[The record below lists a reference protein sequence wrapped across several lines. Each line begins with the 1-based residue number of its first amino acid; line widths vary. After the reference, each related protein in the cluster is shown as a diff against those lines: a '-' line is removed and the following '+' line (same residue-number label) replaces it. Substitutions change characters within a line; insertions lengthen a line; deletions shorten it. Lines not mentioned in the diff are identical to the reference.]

1 MAFLHLSFVLAVGRK
16 KIRIEKIGDERN
28 RQVTFTKRKNGLMKK
43 AMELSVLCG
52 CDIALVIFN
61 SNSKL
66 FQYSSTDMDAIL
78 QRYSKMCNQPHEVRN
93 NQDLFK
99 QHFAGEDD
107 EDGEA
112 TADGEDDGKDASG
125 RNKRQRANGAE
136 GPGQRRRREGS
147 DGEISS
153 LSDGSF
159 LAQGATDI
167 LKPLG
172 LGEGAKFPLS
182 PKSERAYTRISHE
195 FDVLLQ
201 ALQAEADVTHSD
213 PPGSSPNSLLQSPG
227 SLDLLRPEG
236 GEEGAR
242 GAKPG
247 LSIALPAA
255 GQPFTSTMVSPG
267 LIAMADAAEASNE
280 AATALGRNGSLHM
293 SGAPLISPY
302 YDAALPS
309 ANSVASMVPPLPY
322 YNPPGGPSSTRP
334 TTLPNASAPLPS
346 LLAHSAFPPAGPSML
361 GSAQLRPEDISWTAL
376 MASAAA
382 GPSAPP
388 ATAGFMAPASSV
400 GQQQPPPMQAAAPAG
415 APSGPPVNQ
424 PLSWN
429 SLPRPAAPNAGGATI
444 AMPRPRGVMQRPP
457 VPSNLGNPVSIPQIP
472 TPAATTMPQ
481 FRPPT
486 ALATPP
492 IVAQQIAPIEAA
504 QQDLIS
510 TAGVSDTGAAA
521 AADAPSVLQS

>member
-1 MAFLHLSFVLAVGRK
+1 MNCRPVGRK

-78 QRYSKMCNQPHEVRN
+78 QRYSKLCNQPHEVRN
-93 NQDLFK
+93 NQDLYK
-99 QHFAGEDD
+99 QHFATEED
-107 EDGEA
+107 EDGDA
-112 TADGEDDGKDASG
+112 TADGEDDGKDGSN
-125 RNKRQRANGAE
+125 RNKRQRASGTDA
-136 GPGQRRRREGS
+136 PGQRRRREGS

-195 FDVLLQ
+195 FDVLFQ
-201 ALQAEADVTHSD
+201 ALQAEADVNNSD
-213 PPGSSPNSLLQSPG
+213 APVSSPNSLLQSPG
-227 SLDLLRPEG
+227 SLDLMRPE
-236 GEEGAR
+236 EEGAAAR

-247 LSIALPAA
+247 LSVSLPLG
-255 GQPFTSTMVSPG
+255 GQPFQSTVASPG
-267 LIAMADAAEASNE
+267 LMAMADAAEASNE
-280 AATALGRNGSLHM
+280 AATALGRNESLHM

-309 ANSVASMVPPLPY
+309 ANSVASIIPQLPY
-322 YNPPGGPSSTRP
+322 YPPQGGPSSTRP
-334 TTLPNASAPLPS
+334 LNLPGTSAPLPS
-346 LLAHSAFPPAGPSML
+346 SLAPPAFPPAGPSVS
-361 GSAQLRPEDISWTAL
+361 GTAHLRPEDISWTAL

-382 GPSAPP
+382 GPSLTP
-388 ATAGFMAPASSV
+388 TASAA
-400 GQQQPPPMQAAAPAG
+400 AAAPASLG
-415 APSGPPVNQ
+415 LPQQ
-424 PLSWN
+424 P
-429 SLPRPAAPNAGGATI
+429 PRPAAVPEGAPVSHPPAWNRLPGPNAGGAP
-444 AMPRPRGVMQRPP
+444 AGLPRPGAMQRPQL
-457 VPSNLGNPVSIPQIP
+457 PSNLGPPASNPQAMQPPPAPHFRLPTSARAADVAPNSQPTAPGGVQAARQSSVSTAVGPAP
-472 TPAATTMPQ
+472 SNAATE
-481 FRPPT
+481 
-486 ALATPP
+486 
-492 IVAQQIAPIEAA
+492 IANAM
-504 QQDLIS
+504 
-510 TAGVSDTGAAA
+510 
-521 AADAPSVLQS
+521 QS